1 MRVRAALSPSGGS
14 TLPPV
19 RTAVQRDEWRSVL
32 KSDPYAHPE
41 HAPEWLE
48 AVCAS
53 GRYADATR
61 YYKIG
66 GRRFV
71 LPLVRRRGPAGVG
84 GWFESYPYGWGAG
97 GLVGPDLDADVVRT
111 VVDDLCA
118 LPGVRV
124 VVRSDPMRADAW
136 TAARRPGVVVVPR
149 RAHVADLSGGMPA
162 VLSRLP
168 SMTRRNLRI
177 AERHGVRV
185 EEDRTGRLL
194 PVYRQLYRA
203 SLGRW
208 AQKQHEPL
216 LLALWRAHRRDP
228 AAKFEAIARH
238 MGGRFRLFVAYVDD
252 RPAAAVVV
260 LLGNTARYMRG
271 AMDRELA
278 APSRANDALHLA
290 AIERACVE
298 GCTRYHFGETG
309 TSESLARFKE
319 RFGGVPVDHAEYRIE
334 RYPITALDRSARAAV
349 KRVLRFRDAG

>member
-1 MRVRAALSPSGGS
+1 MRDRAVRPPSGGS

-19 RTAVQRDEWRSVL
+19 LTALQRDDWRSVL
-32 KSDPYAHPE
+32 AADPYALPE
-41 HAPEWLE
+41 HTPEWLE

-61 YYKIG
+61 FYEIG

-71 LPLVRRRGPAGVG
+71 LPLARRRGPAGAG

-97 GLVGPDLDADVVRT
+97 GLVGPDLDADAVRT
-111 VVDDLCA
+111 VVDDLQA
-118 LPGVRV
+118 LHGVRV
-124 VVRSDPMRADAW
+124 VVRTDPMRADVW

-149 RAHVADLSGGMPA
+149 RAHVADLSGGLPT
-162 VLSRLP
+162 VVRRLP
-168 SMTRRNLRI
+168 SLTRRNLRI
-177 AERHGVRV
+177 AARHGVRV

-216 LLALWRAHRRDP
+216 ALALWRAHRRDP
-228 AAKFEAIARH
+228 PTKFEAIARH
-238 MGGRFRLFVAYVDD
+238 MGDRFRLFVAYVDD

-278 APSRANDALHLA
+278 APSRANDALQMA
-290 AIERACVE
+290 AIERACAE

-319 RFGGVPVDHAEYRIE
+319 RFGGVPVEHAEYRIE
-334 RYPITALDRSARAAV
+334 RYPITGLDSSARAAV